1 MERPSFYLSPFVDV
15 KPRNI
20 HIPPYPPV
28 SPCVKQ
34 PISPIPRVPAV
45 TKPTSSYRIDDILSK
60 PDPRPPAS
68 MPTAAHYRSY
78 PASPARRYGY
88 GPNVSFLWSNM
99 LQSQWRERYNAATQS
114 HPVCSERETDG
125 KRKHTR
131 PTFSGHQ
138 IFALEK
144 TFEQTKYLAGPE
156 RTRLAYSLGMTESQ
170 VKVWFQN
177 RRTKWRKRHAAEMG
191 PKKTHDGEHEADGS
205 QIVDVNDREGSS
217 SPDEDRF

>member
-60 PDPRPPAS
+60 PDPRPAAS
-68 MPTAAHYRSY
+68 MTTAAHYRSY
-78 PASPARRYGY
+78 PAPPARRYGY

-99 LQSQWRERYNAATQS
+99 LQSQWRERYNGMLHLVTEYSCMSGITVEFSLQKGLQWPYYAKTTGIAAK
-114 HPVCSERETDG
+114 G
-125 KRKHTR
+125 
-131 PTFSGHQ
+131 
-138 IFALEK
+138 L
-144 TFEQTKYLAGPE
+144 
-156 RTRLAYSLGMTESQ
+156 
-170 VKVWFQN
+170 N
-177 RRTKWRKRHAAEMG
+177 
-191 PKKTHDGEHEADGS
+191 
-205 QIVDVNDREGSS
+205 
-217 SPDEDRF
+217 